1 MFMDEKTINTINKM
15 LPPELE
21 EAKKLIDSLTKLK
34 SNNRLTNLEYLEVK
48 KDVFCSN
55 DKTHHIKK
63 NGHKNGAQRYWC
75 YDCKKSFTITN
86 NTILKYSKLTYHQLK
101 TLLKC
106 MYDYKPLNETALEI
120 GISKTAVFEIEI
132 RIFDALKN
140 INSNHKLKGVI
151 QVDEKYISTSFKG
164 LSEEKMPRISR
175 HNGEDNRISG
185 ISNDQVCI
193 IVAIDEYDE
202 LLIKVVG
209 NGPASSLMID
219 QALKNKIESNST
231 LVTDSKNSYIDF
243 CNKNNLKLIQIPAGK
258 HKIGNYTIND
268 VNEIMTEIS
277 NYIFEKRGLSSRHL
291 QHHMN
296 FIRYRKIIK
305 YTIEYLE
312 INEAMYVE
320 TILIIPNLKTKDVY
334 STEMPFDIDEYKKW
348 YSDKYGK

>member
-1 MFMDEKTINTINKM
+1 
-15 LPPELE
+15 
-21 EAKKLIDSLTKLK
+21 
-34 SNNRLTNLEYLEVK
+34 
-48 KDVFCSN
+48 
-55 DKTHHIKK
+55 
-63 NGHKNGAQRYWC
+63 
-75 YDCKKSFTITN
+75 
-86 NTILKYSKLTYHQLK
+86 
-101 TLLKC
+101 

-132 RIFDALKN
+132 RLFDALEN

-164 LSEEKMPRISR
+164 FSEEKMPRISR

-296 FIRYRKIIK
+296 FIRYRKRIK

>member
-1 MFMDEKTINTINKM
+1 MDEKLINTINKM
-15 LPPELE
+15 LPPELNV
-21 EAKKLIDSLTKLK
+21 AKMLIDSLVEAKPNKRT
-34 SNNRLTNLEYLEVK
+34 TNLEYLETK
-48 KDVFCSN
+48 KIVFCPIDN
-55 DKTHHIKK
+55 THRIKK
-63 NGHKNGAQRYWC
+63 NGHEKETQRYWC

-120 GISKTAVFEIEI
+120 GISETASFEIEI
-132 RIFDALKN
+132 RIFDALEK

-151 QVDEKYISTSFKG
+151 QVDEKYVSTSFKG
-164 LSEEKMPRISR
+164 FPKEKMPRISR
-175 HNGEDNRISG
+175 HNGEDNKISG

-202 LLIKVVG
+202 LLINVAG
-209 NGPASSLMID
+209 NGPASSLMIEK
-219 QALKNKIESNST
+219 ALNNKIEKDSI
-231 LVTDSKNSYIDF
+231 LVTDSKNSYINF
-243 CNKNNLKLIQIPAGK
+243 CNKNNLKLVQIPAGL
-258 HKIGNYTIND
+258 HKVENYTIND

-277 NYIFEKRGLSSRHL
+277 NYIFEKRGISSRHL

-312 INEAMYVE
+312 INEVMYVD
-320 TILIIPNLKTKDVY
+320 TVLLVPRLKTKDVY
-334 STEMPFDIDEYKKW
+334 STELPFDIDEYKKW
-348 YSDKYGK
+348 YSEKYGE